1 MKILLNCMLH
11 LSLLVN
17 NQTKSTV
24 MQNEPNSSLQTIVLG
39 AGCFWCVEAVYEQ
52 IRGVVKVESGYA
64 GGQSINP
71 TYEEV
76 CSGNSNHI
84 EVCKITYN
92 PQQITLNDLLLIFW
106 EIHDPTTPNR
116 QGNDIGTQYQSVIF
130 CNNEAELQLA
140 QSLKAK
146 LNASHLFTK
155 PIVTNIR
162 EMAPFYKAENYHQN
176 YFNNNSSQPYCRF
189 VIQPKLDK
197 FKKTQTQ
204 YLKH

>member
-1 MKILLNCMLH
+1 MKILLNCLLH
-11 LSLLVN
+11 LSLLGNHQIKSSAMQN
-17 NQTKSTV
+17 NQKA
-24 MQNEPNSSLQTIVLG
+24 SLQTIVLG

-52 IRGVVKVESGYA
+52 IKGVVKVESGYA

-92 PQQITLNDLLLIFW
+92 PQQIPLHDLLLIFW
-106 EIHDPTTPNR
+106 QIHDPTTPNR
-116 QGNDIGTQYQSVIF
+116 QGNDIGSQYQSVIF
-130 CNNEAELQLA
+130 YNNENELKLA
-140 QSLKAK
+140 QSLKDE
-146 LNASHLFTK
+146 LNASHQFK
-155 PIVTNIR
+155 NPIVTNIR

-176 YFNNNSSQPYCRF
+176 YFNNNSSQPYCKF
-189 VIQPKLDK
+189 VIQPKLEK

>member
-1 MKILLNCMLH
+1 MKIILACLFH
-11 LSLLVN
+11 LSILTN
-17 NQTKSTV
+17 HQTKAIAMQKEQKST
-24 MQNEPNSSLQTIVLG
+24 LQTIVLG

-52 IRGVVKVESGYA
+52 VRGVVKVESGYA
-64 GGQSINP
+64 GGESINP

-84 EVCKITYN
+84 EVCKITYD
-92 PQQITLNDLLLIFW
+92 PQYISLHDLLLIFW

-130 CNNEAELQLA
+130 CNNETELKLA
-140 QSLKAK
+140 REMKTER
-146 LNASHLFTK
+146 NASKKFAN

-176 YFNNNSSQPYCRF
+176 YFNSNNSQPYCKF
-189 VIQPKLDK
+189 VIQPKLEK

-204 YLKH
+204 FLKH

>member
-1 MKILLNCMLH
+1 MKIILACLFH
-11 LSLLVN
+11 LSILTN
-17 NQTKSTV
+17 HQTKAIAMQKEQKST
-24 MQNEPNSSLQTIVLG
+24 LQTIVLG

-52 IRGVVKVESGYA
+52 VRGVVKVESGYA
-64 GGQSINP
+64 GGESINP

-84 EVCKITYN
+84 EVCKITYD
-92 PQQITLNDLLLIFW
+92 PQYISLHDLLLIFW

-130 CNNEAELQLA
+130 CNNETELKLA
-140 QSLKAK
+140 REMKTER
-146 LNASHLFTK
+146 NASKKFAN
-155 PIVTNIR
+155 PIITNIR

-176 YFNNNSSQPYCRF
+176 YFNSNNSQPYCKF
-189 VIQPKLDK
+189 VIQPKLEK

-204 YLKH
+204 FLKH